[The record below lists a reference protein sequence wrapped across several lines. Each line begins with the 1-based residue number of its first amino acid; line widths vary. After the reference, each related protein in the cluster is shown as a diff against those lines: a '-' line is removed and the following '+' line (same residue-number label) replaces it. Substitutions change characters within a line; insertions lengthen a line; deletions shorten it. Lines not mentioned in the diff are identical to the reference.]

1 MALSNL
7 DSSTHPWYDDAY
19 GNMDD
24 YATATSVD
32 FGVGEKNTQ
41 TMISKWNSSAYGSQN
56 NGSYTDMWGISA
68 VQSGT
73 WNGSTGWYVPSRGEW
88 AAFASQ
94 LGITDDNYENYGL
107 SNTTGLRRRTIR
119 TTRGAYSQ
127 RLYER
132 HVVAPLSLSPRHD
145 FLIL

>member
-1 MALSNL
+1 MEAIQQNGFGTKEVIKVANGSGNERFYVMALSNV
-7 DSSTHPWYDDAY
+7 DSSTHSWYDDAY

-32 FGVGEKNTQ
+32 FGAGEKNTQ

-56 NGSYTDMWGISA
+56 NGSYTDMWGLSA

-88 AAFASQ
+88 AAF
-94 LGITDDNYENYGL
+94 
-107 SNTTGLRRRTIR
+107 
-119 TTRGAYSQ
+119 GAAFRYN
-127 RLYER
+127 R
-132 HVVAPLSLSPRHD
+132 
-145 FLIL
+145 